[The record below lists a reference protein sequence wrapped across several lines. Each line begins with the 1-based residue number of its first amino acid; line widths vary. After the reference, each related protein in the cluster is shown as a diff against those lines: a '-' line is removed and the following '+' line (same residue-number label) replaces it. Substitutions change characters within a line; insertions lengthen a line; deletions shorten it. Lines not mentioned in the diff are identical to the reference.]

1 MILAWNNF
9 SLDFSAKTC
18 IMGILNVTPDSFS
31 DPGAHFDAARAVER
45 AFTMVDE
52 GADIIDIGG
61 ESTRPDSDPLPVD
74 EELRRILPV
83 IEALA
88 KKLSVPLSID
98 TYKAETAR
106 RALDAGASMVNDI
119 SGARFDPGMPTIAA
133 EYEVPIVLMHI
144 KGTPKD
150 MQVNPTYAALIPEII
165 DYLKGS
171 IEKVVNAGVRDEMI
185 IVDPGIGFGKT
196 FEHNLSILNNLQEFL
211 ALGKPLLVGPSR
223 KAFIGKILTG
233 ASPAERVEGTA
244 AAVAVSIMKG
254 ANIVRV
260 HDVKEM
266 AKVARVA
273 DAITRQRIT

>member
-1 MILAWNNF
+1 MILSWNSFN
-9 SLDFSAKTC
+9 LDFSAKTC

-31 DPGAHFDAARAVER
+31 DTGAHFDTARAIER

-61 ESTRPDSDPLPVD
+61 ESTRPGSDPLPVD

-88 KKLSVPLSID
+88 KRLAVPLSID

-106 RALDAGASMVNDI
+106 RALDAGASMINDI
-119 SGARFDPGMPTIAA
+119 SGGRFDTAMPAVAA
-133 EYEVPIVLMHI
+133 DYKIPIVLMHI
-144 KGTPKD
+144 RGAPKS

-171 IEKVVNAGVRDEMI
+171 IEKVVNAGVREEMI

-196 FEHNLSILNNLQEFL
+196 FEHNLSILNNLQEFA

-223 KAFIGKILTG
+223 KAFIGKILFG
-233 ASPAERVEGTA
+233 APPAERVEGTA
-244 AAVAVSIMKG
+244 AAVAISILKG

-266 AKVARVA
+266 TKVARIA
-273 DAITRQRIT
+273 DAIKRERIT

>member
-31 DPGAHFDAARAVER
+31 DSGVHFDPAKAVER
-45 AFTMVDE
+45 AFLMVDE
-52 GADIIDIGG
+52 GADVIDIGG
-61 ESTRPDSDPLPVD
+61 ESTRPGSNPLPVA

-88 KKLSVPLSID
+88 KKLPVPLSID

-106 RALDAGASMVNDI
+106 RALEAGASMVNDI
-119 SGARFDPGMPTIAA
+119 SGARFDPDMPKIVA
-133 EYEVPIVLMHI
+133 EHKVPIVLMHI
-144 KGTPKD
+144 KGTPKG

-171 IEKVVNAGVRDEMI
+171 IERVVNAGVRHEMI
-185 IVDPGIGFGKT
+185 VVDPGIGFGKT
-196 FEHNLSILNNLQEFL
+196 FEHNLTILNNLQEFA
-211 ALGKPLLVGPSR
+211 ALGKPLLVGLSR
-223 KAFIGKILTG
+223 KAFIGKILAG
-233 ASPAERVEGTA
+233 ASAAERVEGTA
-244 AAVAVSIMKG
+244 AAVAISIMNG

-260 HDVKEM
+260 HDVREM

-273 DAITRQRIT
+273 DAVKRERIT